1 MHGNIGAQS
10 GGLINGL
17 PEAIPGMHTALEKSV
32 DGLANGQ
39 ANAHKNW
46 LDQFAGYLEVERNY
60 SSHTI
65 RAYMNDLK
73 QLIGSDVSSTGE
85 TPADAVTS
93 EQQNSYTGHT
103 VVNTTTGSA
112 PISTTD
118 TTANTNADSTE
129 QTTSSATTGS
139 GWLEA
144 EGLRAYIRQIQEQ
157 YSRPT
162 VARKISAIRSFY
174 RYLRREQLIDEDPS
188 KQVRGPKL
196 TRRLPACLD
205 KEEIVRLLMSPD
217 TNSVLGARDRALMEV
232 LYATGMRVSELC
244 GLRVQDYNQEGM
256 EMRVLG
262 KGGKERVVLLN
273 QSAHNWLKKYLSETW
288 SKLAEGRTPQAEHPL
303 FVSRQ
308 ATRLS
313 SRSVHRIVMKYALKA
328 GINKPITPHTL
339 RHTFATH
346 LLEGGAD
353 LRVVQD
359 LLGHTTI
366 NTTQI
371 YTHVSLDRLRRVYM
385 NTHPRA

>member
-1 MHGNIGAQS
+1 M
-10 GGLINGL
+10 
-17 PEAIPGMHTALEKSV
+17 
-32 DGLANGQ
+32 
-39 ANAHKNW
+39 W

-65 RAYMNDLK
+65 RAYLNDLR
-73 QLIGSDVSSTGE
+73 QLIDSTSGPLFESQESSE
-85 TPADAVTS
+85 TPINQES
-93 EQQNSYTGHT
+93 E
-103 VVNTTTGSA
+103 NTQGQLV
-112 PISTTD
+112 PQYST
-118 TTANTNADSTE
+118 AEVESE
-129 QTTSSATTGS
+129 PEESESSEIGNKPAS
-139 GWLEA
+139 WLEA
-144 EGLRAYIRQIQEQ
+144 EGLKAYIRQIQEQ

-174 RYLRREQLIDEDPS
+174 KYLRREQLIDEDPS
-188 KQVRGPKL
+188 KLVRGPKL
-196 TRRLPACLD
+196 TRKLPSCLD
-205 KEEIVRLLMSPD
+205 REEVVRLLLAPD
-217 TNSVLGARDRALMEV
+217 QSILGVRDRALMEV

-244 GLRVQDYNQEGM
+244 SLKVLDYNEEAM
-256 EMRVLG
+256 EMRVTG

-273 QSAHNWLKKYLSETW
+273 QSANAWLRKYLHEFW
-288 SKLAEGRTPQAEHPL
+288 PKLAGGRIPSPDSPL

-313 SRSVHRIVMKYALKA
+313 SRSVHRVVLKYAKKA
-328 GINKPITPHTL
+328 RINKPITPHTL

-371 YTHVSLDRLRRVYM
+371 YTHVSLERLRRIYSD
-385 NTHPRA
+385 THPRA

>member
-17 PEAIPGMHTALEKSV
+17 PEAIPAMHAALEKSV
-32 DGLANGQ
+32 DTDLPT
-39 ANAHKNW
+39 AHKNW

-73 QLIGSDVSSTGE
+73 QLIGSDVSASGE
-85 TPADAVTS
+85 TPVEATKN
-93 EQQNSYTGHT
+93 EQQNSYNGHT

-112 PISTTD
+112 PLST
-118 TTANTNADSTE
+118 NDSAVSP
-129 QTTSSATTGS
+129 SSSSTS

-288 SKLAEGRTPQAEHPL
+288 TKLAEGRTPQAEHPL

-328 GINKPITPHTL
+328 GINKPITPPTL

>member
-1 MHGNIGAQS
+1 MAAVNDNQTEGSGA
-10 GGLINGL
+10 
-17 PEAIPGMHTALEKSV
+17 
-32 DGLANGQ
+32 
-39 ANAHKNW
+39 
-46 LDQFAGYLEVERNY
+46 
-60 SSHTI
+60 
-65 RAYMNDLK
+65 
-73 QLIGSDVSSTGE
+73 
-85 TPADAVTS
+85 
-93 EQQNSYTGHT
+93 
-103 VVNTTTGSA
+103 
-112 PISTTD
+112 
-118 TTANTNADSTE
+118 
-129 QTTSSATTGS
+129 GS

-174 RYLRREQLIDEDPS
+174 RYLRREQLIEEDPS

-205 KEEIVRLLMSPD
+205 KEEVVRLLMSPD
-217 TNSVLGARDRALMEV
+217 TNTVLGVRDRALMEV

-244 GLRVQDYNQEGM
+244 GLRVQDYNQEAM

-262 KGGKERVVLLN
+262 KGSKERVVLLN
-273 QSAHNWLKKYLSETW
+273 QSAHNWLKKYLSEYWT
-288 SKLAEGRTPQAEHPL
+288 KLAEGRTPQAEHPL

-313 SRSVHRIVMKYALKA
+313 SRSVHRIVMKHALKA

>member
-17 PEAIPGMHTALEKSV
+17 PEAIPGMHAALDKSV
-32 DGLANGQ
+32 DSLANGQ
-39 ANAHKNW
+39 AIAHRNW

-73 QLIGSDVSSTGE
+73 QLIGSDVSSAGE
-85 TPADAVTS
+85 TPADALKS
-93 EQQNSYTGHT
+93 EQQNSYNGHT

-112 PISTTD
+112 PISTTGS
-118 TTANTNADSTE
+118 TTDSTKAQD
-129 QTTSSATTGS
+129 QTAEPAGNGS

>member
-1 MHGNIGAQS
+1 MNSQSHNGIDGTIG
-10 GGLINGL
+10 GTING
-17 PEAIPGMHTALEKSV
+17 AINSGTSNSHQV
-32 DGLANGQ
+32 
-39 ANAHKNW
+39 W

-65 RAYMNDLK
+65 RAYMNDLR
-73 QLIGSDVSSTGE
+73 QLIGCDLPNE
-85 TPADAVTS
+85 N
-93 EQQNSYTGHT
+93 Q
-103 VVNTTTGSA
+103 
-112 PISTTD
+112 STTIEGVPGQNIP
-118 TTANTNADSTE
+118 TAE
-129 QTTSSATTGS
+129 QTATASMSTGS

-174 RYLRREQLIDEDPS
+174 RYLRREHLIEEDPS

-196 TRRLPACLD
+196 TRRLPSCLD
-205 KEEIVRLLMSPD
+205 KEEVVRLLMTPD
-217 TNSVLGARDRALMEV
+217 TNTILGVRDRALMEV

-244 GLRVQDYNQEGM
+244 GLRVQDYNQEAM

-273 QSAHNWLKKYLSETW
+273 QSAQGWLKKYLNEYW
-288 SKLAEGRTPQAEHPL
+288 SKLAEGRLPQAELPL

-313 SRSVHRIVMKYALKA
+313 SRSVHRIVMKHALKA
-328 GINKPITPHTL
+328 GINKTITPHTL

-371 YTHVSLDRLRRVYM
+371 YTHVSLERLRRVYM

>member
-1 MHGNIGAQS
+1 VSSQNQGQGA
-10 GGLINGL
+10 
-17 PEAIPGMHTALEKSV
+17 
-32 DGLANGQ
+32 LANGAPNGQ
-39 ANAHKNW
+39 ETW
-46 LDQFAGYLEVERNY
+46 LNQFAGYLEVERNY

-65 RAYMNDLK
+65 RAYLNDLR
-73 QLIGSDVSSTGE
+73 QLIGSDLNQVVEPG
-85 TPADAVTS
+85 TS
-93 EQQNSYTGHT
+93 EVVSPNLTTETQVLEDGTTIPGGNTQGTG
-103 VVNTTTGSA
+103 
-112 PISTTD
+112 
-118 TTANTNADSTE
+118 
-129 QTTSSATTGS
+129 ATS

-144 EGLRAYIRQIQEQ
+144 EGLRTYIRQIQEQ

-174 RYLRREQLIDEDPS
+174 RYLRREELITDDPS

-205 KEEIVRLLMSPD
+205 KEEIVKLLMSPD
-217 TNSVLGARDRALMEV
+217 TNTVLGVRDRALMEV

-244 GLRVQDYNQEGM
+244 GLRVQDYNQEAM

-262 KGGKERVVLLN
+262 KGGKERIVLLN
-273 QSAHNWLKKYLSETW
+273 QSAQAWLSKYLAEYWT
-288 SKLAEGRTPQAEHPL
+288 KLAEGRTPQAEHPL

-313 SRSVHRIVMKYALKA
+313 SRSVHRIVMKHAIKA
-328 GINKPITPHTL
+328 GINKTITPHTL

-371 YTHVSLDRLRRVYM
+371 YTHVSLERLRRVYI

>member
-1 MHGNIGAQS
+1 VSSQNQGQGA
-10 GGLINGL
+10 
-17 PEAIPGMHTALEKSV
+17 
-32 DGLANGQ
+32 LANGAPNGQ
-39 ANAHKNW
+39 EAW
-46 LDQFAGYLEVERNY
+46 LNQFAGYLEVERNY

-65 RAYMNDLK
+65 RAYLNDLR
-73 QLIGSDVSSTGE
+73 QLIGSDLNQVVEPGSGEVVSPNLTTESHVLEDGTTIPGGSTSG
-85 TPADAVTS
+85 T
-93 EQQNSYTGHT
+93 
-103 VVNTTTGSA
+103 
-112 PISTTD
+112 
-118 TTANTNADSTE
+118 
-129 QTTSSATTGS
+129 S

-144 EGLRAYIRQIQEQ
+144 EGLRTYIRQIQEQ

-174 RYLRREQLIDEDPS
+174 RYLRREELIADDPS

-205 KEEIVRLLMSPD
+205 KEEIVKLLMSPD
-217 TNSVLGARDRALMEV
+217 TATVLGVRDRALMEV

-244 GLRVQDYNQEGM
+244 GLRVQDYNQEAM

-262 KGGKERVVLLN
+262 KGGKERIVLLN
-273 QSAHNWLKKYLSETW
+273 QSAQSWLSKYLAEYWT
-288 SKLAEGRTPQAEHPL
+288 KLAEGRTPQAEHPL

-313 SRSVHRIVMKYALKA
+313 SRSVHRIVMKHAIKA
-328 GINKPITPHTL
+328 GINKTITPHTL

-371 YTHVSLDRLRRVYM
+371 YTHVSLERLRRVYI

>member
-1 MHGNIGAQS
+1 VNSQNQGPGA
-10 GGLINGL
+10 
-17 PEAIPGMHTALEKSV
+17 
-32 DGLANGQ
+32 LANGTPNGQ
-39 ANAHKNW
+39 ETW
-46 LDQFAGYLEVERNY
+46 LNQFAGYLEVERNY

-65 RAYMNDLK
+65 RAYLNDLR
-73 QLIGSDVSSTGE
+73 QLIGSDLSQIAPVPG
-85 TPADAVTS
+85 TPGLDQSPQATAL
-93 EQQNSYTGHT
+93 GT
-103 VVNTTTGSA
+103 VDLSLEDTTGGSA
-112 PISTTD
+112 SPT
-118 TTANTNADSTE
+118 
-129 QTTSSATTGS
+129 S

-144 EGLRAYIRQIQEQ
+144 EGLRKYIGQIQEQ

-174 RYLRREQLIDEDPS
+174 RYLRREQLIEEDPS

-196 TRRLPACLD
+196 TRRLPNCLD
-205 KEEIVRLLMSPD
+205 KEEIVKLLMCPD
-217 TNSVLGARDRALMEV
+217 TATVLGVRDRALMEV

-244 GLRVQDYNQEGM
+244 GLKVSDYNQEAM

-262 KGGKERVVLLN
+262 KGGKERIVLLN
-273 QSAHNWLKKYLSETW
+273 QSAQGWLSKYLSEYWT
-288 SKLAEGRTPQAEHPL
+288 KLAEGRTPQAEHPL

-313 SRSVHRIVMKYALKA
+313 SRSVHRIVMKHAIKA
-328 GINKPITPHTL
+328 GINKTITPHTL

-371 YTHVSLDRLRRVYM
+371 YTHVSLERLRRVYI

>member
-17 PEAIPGMHTALEKSV
+17 PEAIPAMHAALEKSV
-32 DGLANGQ
+32 DTDLPT
-39 ANAHKNW
+39 AHKNW

-73 QLIGSDVSSTGE
+73 QLIGSDVSASGE
-85 TPADAVTS
+85 TPAEAAKS
-93 EQQNSYTGHT
+93 EQQNSYNGHT

-112 PISTTD
+112 PLSS
-118 TTANTNADSTE
+118 NDSAASP
-129 QTTSSATTGS
+129 SSSPSS

-288 SKLAEGRTPQAEHPL
+288 TKLAEGRTPQAEHPL

>member
-1 MHGNIGAQS
+1 M
-10 GGLINGL
+10 
-17 PEAIPGMHTALEKSV
+17 
-32 DGLANGQ
+32 NGQ
-39 ANAHKNW
+39 QGALVW

-65 RAYMNDLK
+65 RAYLNDLR
-73 QLIGSDVSSTGE
+73 QLIDSTNGSPQDANNEASGEGSLAHQEASVSSSTENNPQSGTEEGGTGSPPPQE
-85 TPADAVTS
+85 NGA
-93 EQQNSYTGHT
+93 
-103 VVNTTTGSA
+103 VNTKEGTSA
-112 PISTTD
+112 S
-118 TTANTNADSTE
+118 
-129 QTTSSATTGS
+129 
-139 GWLEA
+139 WLEA
-144 EGLRAYIRQIQEQ
+144 EGLKAYIRQIQEQ

-174 RYLRREQLIDEDPS
+174 KYLRREQLIDEDPS
-188 KQVRGPKL
+188 KLVRGPKL
-196 TRRLPACLD
+196 TRKLPSCLD
-205 KEEIVRLLMSPD
+205 REEVVRLLLAPD
-217 TNSVLGARDRALMEV
+217 MSVLGVRDRALMEV

-244 GLRVQDYNQEGM
+244 SLRVQDYNEENM
-256 EMRVLG
+256 EMKVTG

-273 QSAHNWLKKYLSETW
+273 QSANAWLRKYLHEFW
-288 SKLAEGRTPQAEHPL
+288 PKLAGGRVPQGESPL

-313 SRSVHRIVMKYALKA
+313 SRSVHRVVLKYAKKA
-328 GINKPITPHTL
+328 RINKAITPHTL

-371 YTHVSLDRLRRVYM
+371 YTHVSLERLRRIYSD
-385 NTHPRA
+385 THPRA

>member
-1 MHGNIGAQS
+1 M
-10 GGLINGL
+10 
-17 PEAIPGMHTALEKSV
+17 
-32 DGLANGQ
+32 
-39 ANAHKNW
+39 
-46 LDQFAGYLEVERNY
+46 ERNY

-65 RAYMNDLK
+65 RAYLNDLR
-73 QLIGSDVSSTGE
+73 QLIGSDLSQVTPVPPTTSSPASLAPQPGQAYMAPSMGVSPESNGMTAEIQPST
-85 TPADAVTS
+85 A
-93 EQQNSYTGHT
+93 
-103 VVNTTTGSA
+103 GSA
-112 PISTTD
+112 PGGTT
-118 TTANTNADSTE
+118 TPAPT
-129 QTTSSATTGS
+129 S

-144 EGLRAYIRQIQEQ
+144 EGLRTYIRQIQEQ

-174 RYLRREQLIDEDPS
+174 RYLRREQLIEEDPS

-205 KEEIVRLLMSPD
+205 KEEIVKLLMSPD
-217 TNSVLGARDRALMEV
+217 TATVLGVRDRALMEV

-244 GLRVQDYNQEGM
+244 GLRVSDYNQEAM

-262 KGGKERVVLLN
+262 KGGKERIVLLN
-273 QSAHNWLKKYLSETW
+273 QSAQGWLSKYLAEYWT
-288 SKLAEGRTPQAEHPL
+288 KLAEGRTPQAEHPL

-313 SRSVHRIVMKYALKA
+313 SRSVHRIVMKHAIKA
-328 GINKPITPHTL
+328 GINKTITPHTL

-371 YTHVSLDRLRRVYM
+371 YTHVSLERLRRVYI

>member
-1 MHGNIGAQS
+1 MSSQNGAGS
-10 GGLINGL
+10 
-17 PEAIPGMHTALEKSV
+17 ALTK
-32 DGLANGQ
+32 D
-39 ANAHKNW
+39 W

-65 RAYMNDLK
+65 RAYMNDLR
-73 QLIGSDVSSTGE
+73 QLIGSDVSGSSETSTSPE
-85 TPADAVTS
+85 TTS
-93 EQQNSYTGHT
+93 
-103 VVNTTTGSA
+103 TTTTAAPTTMAAVNDNQTEGSGA
-112 PISTTD
+112 
-118 TTANTNADSTE
+118 
-129 QTTSSATTGS
+129 GS

-174 RYLRREQLIDEDPS
+174 RYLRREQLIEEDPS

-205 KEEIVRLLMSPD
+205 KEEVVRLLMSPD
-217 TNSVLGARDRALMEV
+217 TNTVLGVRDRALMEV

-244 GLRVQDYNQEGM
+244 GLRVQDYNQEAM

-262 KGGKERVVLLN
+262 KGSKERVVLLN
-273 QSAHNWLKKYLSETW
+273 QSAHNWLKKYLSEYWT
-288 SKLAEGRTPQAEHPL
+288 KLAEGRTPQAEHPL

-313 SRSVHRIVMKYALKA
+313 SRSVHRIVMKHALKA

>member
-1 MHGNIGAQS
+1 M
-10 GGLINGL
+10 
-17 PEAIPGMHTALEKSV
+17 
-32 DGLANGQ
+32 NGQ
-39 ANAHKNW
+39 QGASVW

-65 RAYMNDLK
+65 RAYLNDLR
-73 QLIGSDVSSTGE
+73 QLIDSTTKQESEEAVGEENFEPHGEPENNSEAPPPHMGE
-85 TPADAVTS
+85 TSGEAATEMTS
-93 EQQNSYTGHT
+93 ENEASQD
-103 VVNTTTGSA
+103 GS
-112 PISTTD
+112 
-118 TTANTNADSTE
+118 E
-129 QTTSSATTGS
+129 GGKSAA
-139 GWLEA
+139 WLEA
-144 EGLRAYIRQIQEQ
+144 DSLKAYIRQIQDQ

-174 RYLRREQLIDEDPS
+174 KYLRREQLIDEDPS
-188 KQVRGPKL
+188 KMVRGPKL
-196 TRRLPACLD
+196 TRKLPSCLD
-205 KEEIVRLLMSPD
+205 REEVVRLLLAPD
-217 TNSVLGARDRALMEV
+217 QSVLGVRDRALMEV

-244 GLRVQDYNQEGM
+244 SLKVHDYNEHAM
-256 EMRVLG
+256 EMRVTG

-273 QSAHNWLKKYLSETW
+273 QSANGWLRKYLHEFW
-288 SKLAEGRTPQAEHPL
+288 PKLTGGRSPQPESPL

-313 SRSVHRIVMKYALKA
+313 SRSVHRVVLKYAKKA
-328 GINKPITPHTL
+328 KIEKQITPHTL

-371 YTHVSLDRLRRVYM
+371 YTHVSLERLRRIYA